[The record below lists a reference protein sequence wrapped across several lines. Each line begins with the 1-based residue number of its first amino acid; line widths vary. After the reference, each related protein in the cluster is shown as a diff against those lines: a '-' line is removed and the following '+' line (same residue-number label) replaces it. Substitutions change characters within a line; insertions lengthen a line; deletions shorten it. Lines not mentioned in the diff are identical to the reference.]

1 MILYLRVSHA
11 VQDENHKTHKNIDL
25 VESRFFLVSFSYK
38 YRDIHF
44 LSNLLGL
51 SWKSWEYRQ
60 KLCEMAIKRQT
71 ATWHPREESLP
82 RMLWCQAYKG
92 MFFFLFKTSNHLRIR
107 SSLLSSLSDICLFV
121 CLFFVHVG
129 VCARKDYRW
138 TLGYLFSFGFL
149 TLKISFSTWFVES
162 DCLWFVASSSS
173 PW

>member
-1 MILYLRVSHA
+1 MILYLGVSHA
-11 VQDENHKTHKNIDL
+11 VQDENHKTLLKKKTLISLSQD
-25 VESRFFLVSFSYK
+25 SFSSVFLT
-38 YRDIHF
+38 IF

-60 KLCEMAIKRQT
+60 KLCAMAIKRQT

-92 MFFFLFKTSNHLRIR
+92 MFFFLFKTSNHRRIR
-107 SSLLSSLSDICLFV
+107 SSLSSSLSYI

-129 VCARKDYRW
+129 VCACKDYRW

-149 TLKISFSTWFVES
+149 TLKISFSTWFVQF